1 MKQRVSDREWHGKEN
16 PRSRYAVPNP
26 RCLVRG
32 SSRRMKDNEVRPLDQ
47 PSNISL
53 MTVELS
59 MLSVVHS
66 LFHP

>member
-16 PRSRYAVPNP
+16 PRSRYAVTNP

-53 MTVELS
+53 MTVE
-59 MLSVVHS
+59 
-66 LFHP
+66 